1 MKKKL
6 DFWDIL
12 LRVMYAVIGIGVL
25 IGLFIALRVYVVD
38 QFVIPTD
45 SMRPTLIPGGLRDC
59 QQADCRGTDLR
70 PVGFRGGR
78 SVGMPP
84 YERFAQSGTQ
94 RYCDF

>member
-1 MKKKL
+1 MKKRWN
-6 DFWDIL
+6 FWDIL
-12 LRVMYAVIGIGVL
+12 LYVMYAFIGIGVL

-38 QFVIPTD
+38 QFVIATCPRT
-45 SMRPTLIPGGLRDC
+45 GGFRDC
-59 QQADCRGTDLR
+59 QQAVCRGTDLR

>member
-1 MKKKL
+1 MGYPVTRNVRL
-6 DFWDIL
+6 YRYRSIDRAFYCTAC
-12 LRVMYAVIGIGVL
+12 LRGGSVCDPDRFDAS
-25 IGLFIALRVYVVD
+25 D
-38 QFVIPTD
+38 PNT
-45 SMRPTLIPGGLRDC
+45 GGLRDC
-59 QQADCRGTDLR
+59 QQADCRGTDLQ